1 MSGSWRDALAQ
12 AWRMRRVRVGL
23 AILASITLVA
33 LFAHQLAPYDPNLPL
48 DPVALR
54 DQPPSAAHWFG
65 TDPYGRDV
73 LSRVLFGARISLSVS
88 FLAVLVAVS
97 IGTAVGAIAGYAGGV
112 VDTTVMRLVDA
123 LLSVPRVLLLI
134 AVLSLWGT
142 LSVPTLVVL
151 LGVSGWFGV
160 CRLVRSEVAA
170 VREHDFVVA
179 ARALG
184 TGHVRILAR
193 HVLPHALTPVLV
205 AAALGVGNV
214 ILVEAGL
221 SYLGIGVA
229 PPTASWGNM
238 IRDGSTAINTHW
250 WVSVFPGVALA
261 LTVVATS
268 FVADGAREAL
278 DARSLQVR

>member
-278 DARSLQVR
+278 DARSLQMR